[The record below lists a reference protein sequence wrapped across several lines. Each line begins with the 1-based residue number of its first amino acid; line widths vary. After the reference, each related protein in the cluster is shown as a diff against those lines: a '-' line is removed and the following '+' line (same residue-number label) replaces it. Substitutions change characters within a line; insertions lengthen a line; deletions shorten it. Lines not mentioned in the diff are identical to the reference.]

1 MSARQILLDPP
12 LLGRLTATKTNTAHV
27 RDGDPREAAPPGS
40 TKTPRVDEV
49 TARAPGGG
57 GGWRP
62 PPAKASTRVQRKKE
76 KSCVLFLTNGAQW
89 S

>member
-27 RDGDPREAAPPGS
+27 RDGDPREATPPGS

-57 GGWRP
+57 GGGDPPRQRP
-62 PPAKASTRVQRKKE
+62 RRVCRERKKNLA
-76 KSCVLFLTNGAQW
+76 SCF
-89 S
+89 